1 MHPELRRLR
10 RLQRLEQVRAIAK
23 QAAAQDAALAES
35 TLQQLRGLAERTRS
49 LADGYNLCA
58 AASDGLALRQL
69 GSFVAGLS
77 GISASTERD
86 AHRAQALADRKQ
98 HELALA
104 ERARSAAESRAAG
117 QAQVIAKRLAEPALG
132 ARREPGPA
140 IGTALE

>member
-49 LADGYNLCA
+49 LADGYDVRA
-58 AASDGLALRQL
+58 VAIDGLALRQL
-69 GSFVAGLS
+69 GSFVAGLG
-77 GISASTERD
+77 GISALTERD
-86 AHRAQALADRKQ
+86 ALQAQSLADRKQ

-104 ERARSAAESRAAG
+104 ERARAAVEARAVG
-117 QAQVIAKRLAEPALG
+117 QAQVLAQRLAEPVLG
-132 ARREPGPA
+132 SRRTVGSA
-140 IGTALE
+140 IGTGLE